1 MIKVLD
7 MKFIRYVNLF
17 SKVTRLS
24 CNHCFEYNNTIIFA
38 VPRELVSRAI
48 GPNNMNLQRLSNI
61 IGKRVKIIAI
71 PNGIEDI
78 ENFVSVVTMPIRVK
92 AIEIRDG
99 EAIVTVNAQS
109 KASFIGKA
117 KIRLE
122 EMQNILEQY
131 FGIKKIR
138 VK

>member
-38 VPRELVSRAI
+38 VPRELVARAI
-48 GPNNMNLQRLSNI
+48 GPNNMNLQKLSQV
-61 IGKRVKIIAI
+61 IGKRVKIIAV

-78 ENFVSVVTMPIRVK
+78 ENFVSIVIMPIK
-92 AIEIRDG
+92 FKSIEIREG
-99 EAIVTVNAQS
+99 EAIITVNMQS
-109 KASFIGKA
+109 KASFIGKDKA
-117 KIRLE
+117 RLL
-122 EMQNILEQY
+122 EMENILGQY

>member
-38 VPRELVSRAI
+38 VPREFVSRAI
-48 GPNNMNLQRLSNI
+48 GPNNMNLQNLSNI